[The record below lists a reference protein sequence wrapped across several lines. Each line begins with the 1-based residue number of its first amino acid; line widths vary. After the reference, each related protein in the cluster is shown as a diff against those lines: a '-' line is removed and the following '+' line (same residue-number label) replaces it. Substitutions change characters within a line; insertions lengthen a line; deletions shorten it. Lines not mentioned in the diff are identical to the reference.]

1 MLSGYAI
8 FFRLCQ
14 LTSNHLW
21 GHKLSALF
29 ATGIL
34 TRSVDLSSSYQER
47 FNNLILKKLLPGLHT
62 TPHKS
67 ASVYRSDSGR
77 MTGNSETVLIGY
89 LTGRER

>member
-1 MLSGYAI
+1 MPSGHAI

-14 LTSNHLW
+14 LNFNHLW
-21 GHKLSALF
+21 SHRLSALF
-29 ATGIL
+29 ATAIL
-34 TRSVDLSSSYQER
+34 IRSVDLSSSHQEQS
-47 FNNLILKKLLPGLHT
+47 NNLILKRLLLALHT